1 MQDGLGAPTP
11 NPVRIQS
18 VARAAAILLEISDT
32 TEGLSAREVGERLH
46 LNRTTAYHLME
57 TLAESGLLLR
67 GDGLRYRLG
76 LNIGSLHDGFRRQV
90 TAPEY
95 LLPFARALAER
106 TGESI
111 YLAGRYSGDILV
123 IGRIPGTFPVNVQ
136 PFLPGVTGKPHAHA
150 IGKALLAFASAN
162 EQESML
168 GHGALEAR
176 TPSTIV
182 DRTDLDAELA
192 QIRDQGYAVDRDEW
206 SSGVSSIATVLDEG
220 ASSFALA
227 LSAPSDRLTLHH
239 KAYLDALLE
248 TAAAASSHSTGVQ
261 SIGGRRNAP
270 PGW

>member
-1 MQDGLGAPTP
+1 MEDGSRTPTSQ
-11 NPVRIQS
+11 PVRIQS

-32 TEGLSAREVGERLH
+32 TEGLSAREIAARLR

-57 TLAESGLLLR
+57 TLADSGLLLR

-76 LNIGSLHDGFRRQV
+76 LNVGSLHDGFRRQV

-106 TGESI
+106 SGESI

-150 IGKALLAFASAN
+150 MGKALLAFASPS

-168 GHGALEAR
+168 GHGPLEAR

-182 DRTDLDAELA
+182 ERAVLEAELA
-192 QIRDQGYAVDRDEW
+192 HIREQGYAVDRDEW
-206 SSGVSSIATVLDEG
+206 AIGVSSIATVLDQG
-220 ASSFALA
+220 ASPFALA
-227 LSAPSDRLTLHH
+227 LSAPSDRLALHLKH
-239 KAYLDALLE
+239 YLEALLE
-248 TAAAASSHSTGVQ
+248 TAGAASSHSTGVQ